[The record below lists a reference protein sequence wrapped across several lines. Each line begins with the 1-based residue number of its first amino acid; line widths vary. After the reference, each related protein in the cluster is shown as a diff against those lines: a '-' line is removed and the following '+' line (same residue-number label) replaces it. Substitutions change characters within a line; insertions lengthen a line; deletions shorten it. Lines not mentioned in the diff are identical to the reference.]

1 MSTATTS
8 IPQPLTGME
17 IKRGIA
23 VRMTQGLPADVQE
36 ALREQIIAG
45 LGKTC
50 SLTAGTAYAKFSAT
64 WTLRYLKTPFE
75 LNATW
80 HVQGLL
86 NDFGRVTPFGIG
98 GHMGLFDFA
107 LIAVK
112 GSVTELSGTIDE
124 VPPDRFRRE
133 TDQPIPKPTELK
145 PPEPEKSTFSR
156 STRGSGKRR
165 QV

>member
-1 MSTATTS
+1 VSTAPVKT
-8 IPQPLTGME
+8 IPQPLGGNE
-17 IKRGIA
+17 IKKGIA
-23 VRMTQGLPADVQE
+23 ARMTQGLPPDIAE

-50 SLTAGTAYAKFSAT
+50 SLIANAAYAKFKASWSLSWWRAGEEIRSH
-64 WTLRYLKTPFE
+64 WWVDYVLD
-75 LNATW
+75 
-80 HVQGLL
+80 
-86 NDFGRVTPFGIG
+86 DFGHITRGGIG
-98 GHMGLFDFA
+98 HRVPVMPKS
-107 LIAVK
+107 AV
-112 GSVTELSGTIDE
+112 TTSGVIEE

-145 PPEPEKSTFSR
+145 PPEPEKSRFSR